1 MRDLSKSPSTVM
13 PIQSVRQAL
22 QPDPKD
28 SVSPF
33 YINCQ
38 FKGHTLFC
46 SKEPQLIISFYWIFQ
61 NVTVAAVAE
70 QNSTLVTA
78 NGHDSS

>member
-28 SVSPF
+28 SVSPPLL
-33 YINCQ
+33 YKLSNQ
-38 FKGHTLFC
+38 RSHSVLFKG
-46 SKEPQLIISFYWIFQ
+46 
-61 NVTVAAVAE
+61 A
-70 QNSTLVTA
+70 TA
-78 NGHDSS
+78 NNFFLLDISECDCCSCCRAELNSGYSEWT